1 MPSEV
6 RFAEVRRLVEQ
17 KGMGAGANQRFA
29 PHLQRPD
36 GTIYTIP
43 VHNNRVKPFYVREIK
58 KELKGD

>member
-1 MPSEV
+1 MASEV

-17 KGMGAGANQRFA
+17 HGWVLARIKGSHHTFE
-29 PHLQRPD
+29 RPD

-58 KELKGD
+58 KELEGD